1 MIPSYQMLSFIA
13 ICLPNAYPYIQGY
26 TEVFQGIAL
35 YSFLMLLC
43 DLMAPDE
50 KSKVEFF
57 SSLEIKRQW
66 QPKKTRNGLAFLKVG
81 FNVAALWRGIETAD
95 NLD

>member
-1 MIPSYQMLSFIA
+1 VLSFIA
-13 ICLPNAYPYIQGY
+13 ICFPNAYPYIQGY

-35 YSFLMLLC
+35 YAFLMLLC
-43 DLMAPDE
+43 DFMAPDD

-66 QPKKTRNGLAFLKVG
+66 QPKKKRNGLAFLKVSG
-81 FNVAALWRGIETAD
+81 KYHGTSYGLK
-95 NLD
+95 